1 LHHNIPSGR
10 HSIAHLNGQLL
21 LSIETMAHKETHSIL
36 GSNKPEGKAIRGQGV
51 IKIQASI
58 QLVATALTNVALCF
72 SRDSQ
77 SSGLSHEAIH
87 KHVQILMMGET
98 NK

>member
-36 GSNKPEGKAIRGQGV
+36 GSNKPEGKAIRRQGV
-51 IKIQASI
+51 IKI
-58 QLVATALTNVALCF
+58 
-72 SRDSQ
+72 
-77 SSGLSHEAIH
+77 
-87 KHVQILMMGET
+87 
-98 NK
+98 